1 MNLHYQ
7 LRRLLGKPTCVKHPS
22 SKLLGR
28 ARIINIGGDSKL
40 IRVGASSIVE
50 GELLVFPHGGVI
62 SVGDWCYIGAG
73 ARIWSDTAIRIGHRV
88 MISHNVNIFDN
99 LTHSLDATARHSQ
112 FRQIATAGHPRSIDL
127 GGRPV
132 HIDDDAWIAAGAIVL
147 RGVTIGRGAIVGAG
161 AVVTRDVPAGA
172 IVAGNP
178 ARIVRTLSAAE
189 STCTTPSG

>member
-22 SKLLGR
+22 AKLLDR
-28 ARIINIGGDSKL
+28 ARIINIGGDSQL

-50 GELLVFPHGGVI
+50 GELLVFPHGGKI
-62 SVGDWCYIGAG
+62 TIGDWCYVGAG
-73 ARIWSDTAIRIGHRV
+73 ARIWSDTAIEIGHRV
-88 MISHNVNIFDN
+88 MISHNVNVFDN
-99 LTHSLDATARHSQ
+99 LTHSLDATARHAQ

-127 GGRPV
+127 GGRSV
-132 HIDDDAWIAAGAIVL
+132 RIDDDAWIAAGAIVL
-147 RGVTIGRGAIVGAG
+147 RGVKIGRGAIVGAG

-178 ARIVRTLSAAE
+178 ARVVRTLTADQ
-189 STCTTPSG
+189 STCTPVSA